1 MATRD
6 LLIEIGTEEIPAA
19 YLAPALSA
27 WLKKIEDEFKKALIS
42 NSGLQTF
49 GTPRRMVLRV
59 SDVGESQLI
68 LGETKTGPAFAAAF
82 DAEGKPTKAALG
94 FARSQGVEVRDLITI
109 DTGKGKY
116 LAVKKEEGGKPAAP
130 IIAEIIART
139 IPGIP
144 FPKTMRWA
152 EEKVAFVRPIHWI
165 LALFGEEVLPVSAGM
180 LAAGRKTRGHRFLA
194 PGVKE
199 IKNPEEY
206 FSWAPSAYVI
216 LAPAERMEM
225 VKREVEKAAA
235 GAGGRAV
242 ARPKLIQE
250 VANLVE
256 YPQVI
261 VGEFSAEFT
270 RLPREVIIAALENHE
285 RCFAVEKPDGTLLP
299 RFIAV
304 LNNVPRDLKPAIN
317 GYERVMRARLS
328 DANFFYKK
336 DLEIPLA
343 ERAKRLE
350 GVVFHSRLGT
360 AAAKVERFTR
370 LALFLA
376 RRLWTE
382 EEKRVPRAAFLAKAD
397 LASEMVGEFPELQG
411 VMGSEYARKQG
422 EDPEVARAIFEHYLP
437 RFAEDRLP
445 ESRTGILVGLA
456 DRADTIAGFLAVG
469 IKPSGEADPF
479 GTRRHTLAILN
490 ILLGREIFLS
500 LPELFSEALKN
511 LSGAARFSEPEVK
524 TEILNYFQTRLRG
537 TFLASGAAY
546 DSVDAVLAAG
556 SDDPYDAKLRLAALS
571 EYRARP
577 EFEKLASACKR
588 AVNIIKDFAQAEVN
602 PALLSEPEEKELNTV
617 IRKLELEVEDY
628 FRQRDYAGVLSRL
641 LVLKDPVDRFFDQ
654 VLVMA
659 PDRELR
665 ENRLALLFRIS
676 RIFRRVADFSKL
688 VLT

>member
-1 MATRD
+1 MKTRD
-6 LLIEIGTEEIPAA
+6 LILEIGTEEIPAG
-19 YLAPALSA
+19 YLPPALEA
-27 WLKKIEDEFKKALIS
+27 LARMAREEFQKARIGCGEFQALGS
-42 NSGLQTF
+42 
-49 GTPRRMVLRV
+49 PRRIVLFGRKV
-59 SDVGESQLI
+59 EEMQTPLVTEKL
-68 LGETKTGPAFAAAF
+68 GPAWAAAF
-82 DAEGKPTKAALG
+82 DSQGNPTKAALG
-94 FARSQGVEVRDLITI
+94 FARSQGLEVKDLAARE
-109 DTGKGKY
+109 TGKGKY
-116 LAVKKEEGGKPAAP
+116 LAAVKKEEGKPATP
-130 IIAEIIART
+130 LIAEILSRL

-152 EEKVAFVRPIHWI
+152 EEKIGFVRPIHWI
-165 LALFGEEVLPVSAGM
+165 LALFGEELLEISAGRVR
-180 LAAGRKTRGHRFLA
+180 AGRKTFGHRFLA
-194 PGVKE
+194 PGAKE

-206 FSWAPSAYVI
+206 FSGIRSAYVI
-216 LAPAERMEM
+216 LDPAERMET

-242 ARPKLIQE
+242 IRPKLIRE

-256 YPQVI
+256 HPRVI
-261 VGEFSAEFT
+261 VGEFSAEFA

-285 RCFAVEKPDGTLLP
+285 RCFAVEGADGALLP
-299 RFIAV
+299 RFVAV
-304 LNNVPRDLKPAIN
+304 MNNIPKDPGPAIQ

-328 DANFFYKK
+328 DANFFYRK
-336 DLEIPLA
+336 DLEVPLE

-360 AAAKVERFTR
+360 ASAKVERFTR

-376 RRLWTE
+376 RKLWPE
-382 EEKRVPRAAFLAKAD
+382 EEARVRRAALLAKAD
-397 LASEMVGEFPELQG
+397 LVSEMVGEFPELQG
-411 VMGSEYARKQG
+411 VMGAEYARKQG

-437 RFAEDRLP
+437 RHAEDRLP

-479 GTRRHTLAILN
+479 GTRRHALAILN

-500 LPELFSEALKN
+500 LPELFGEALKN
-511 LSGAARFSEPEVK
+511 LSGAARFSEAEVK

-537 TFLASGAAY
+537 IFLASGAAY

-556 SDDPYDAKLRLAALS
+556 SDDPADARLRLAALT

-577 EFEKLASACKR
+577 EFEKLAVACKR
-588 AVNIIKDFAQAEVN
+588 AVNIIGDFQKTAVDH
-602 PALLSEPEEKELNTV
+602 ALLTEPEEKELNAV
-617 IRKLELEVEDY
+617 LEKLEREVDSY
-628 FRQRDYAGVLSRL
+628 FQKRDYAGVLSQL
-641 LVLKDPVDRFFDQ
+641 LVLKDPVDHFFDK
-654 VLVMA
+654 VLVMCE
-659 PDRELR
+659 DQKLR

-676 RIFRRVADFSKL
+676 RIFRRIADFSKL